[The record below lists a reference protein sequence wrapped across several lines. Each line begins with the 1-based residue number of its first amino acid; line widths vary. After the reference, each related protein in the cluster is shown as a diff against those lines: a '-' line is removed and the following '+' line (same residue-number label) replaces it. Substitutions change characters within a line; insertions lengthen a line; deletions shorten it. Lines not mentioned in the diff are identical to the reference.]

1 MIYQKDIHPLG
12 RINHI
17 PRVLATTYGLLIA
30 WLVLGSS
37 LLDSQF
43 IWIIPTCLFWPHFA
57 LLATN
62 LSSNGR
68 RQEQINMHLDAFFT
82 SLIVLATP
90 TYSFAS
96 TIITILIAN
105 ALFVGS
111 YRLMFST
118 MLVVV
123 STVLIGAITL
133 PDLHLLD
140 EQLNTIIASSIFL
153 LIYLSAFALAV
164 YKLTRQL
171 IKLNSKVKTLSL
183 TDPLTHCYNRL
194 YLEDSLNKEIQRS
207 YRFKIPL
214 TVIFAD
220 LDHFKKIN
228 DQEGH
233 NAGDIVLKEFVQLV
247 STSIR
252 NNVDWIARFGGEE
265 FIITLPNTSAEN
277 GAKLANRIREKVSQH
292 NFVLADKPIHVS
304 CSFGV
309 TEIDFNKDELN
320 AEQLT
325 SNADQALYKAKE
337 NGRNRVEIFTEKN

>member
-1 MIYQKDIHPLG
+1 
-12 RINHI
+12 
-17 PRVLATTYGLLIA
+17 
-30 WLVLGSS
+30 
-37 LLDSQF
+37 
-43 IWIIPTCLFWPHFA
+43 
-57 LLATN
+57 
-62 LSSNGR
+62 
-68 RQEQINMHLDAFFT
+68 
-82 SLIVLATP
+82 
-90 TYSFAS
+90 
-96 TIITILIAN
+96 
-105 ALFVGS
+105 
-111 YRLMFST
+111 MFST